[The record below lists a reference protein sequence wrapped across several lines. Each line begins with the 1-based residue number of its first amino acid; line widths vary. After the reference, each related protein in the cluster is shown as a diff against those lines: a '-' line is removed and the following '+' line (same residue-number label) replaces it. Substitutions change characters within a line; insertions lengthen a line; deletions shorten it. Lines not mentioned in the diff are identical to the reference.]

1 MQFNSKTAKLTLTKR
16 EQQTLADAVK
26 ILSDAGRILG
36 DAEICKP
43 ASELVALAVERLAP
57 KEAE

>member
-1 MQFNSKTAKLTLTKR
+1 MQFNSKTGKLTLTKR

-36 DAEICKP
+36 NETLEK
-43 ASELVALAVERLAP
+43 ASIWVVNAHDHLAP
-57 KEAE
+57 KE